1 MTITFRNRHRL
12 KRKEIK
18 NLLNTIQN
26 KFSITL
32 FTEKSAV
39 DTAQYE
45 DMKIILVD
53 DDIDFFHYKNTIFF
67 TLKGINKYRPKKYRV
82 IVDMGAVGFVT
93 NGADVMSPGIVD
105 ADPQIQPGDMIW
117 IADET
122 HKKPLGVGEALL
134 SGEEMKA
141 NTKGKAIKNIHY
153 IGDALWEI
161 STK

>member
-1 MTITFRNRHRL
+1 MTPTFRNRHRL

-26 KFSITL
+26 KFSIPL

-45 DMKIILVD
+45 HMKLILVD
-53 DDIDFFHYKNTIFF
+53 DDIDFFHYKDTIFF
-67 TLKGINKYRPKKYRV
+67 TLKGVNKYHPKKYYV

-93 NGADVMSPGIVD
+93 NGADVMVPGIVD
-105 ADPQIQPGDMIW
+105 ADPQIQPGDLIW

-134 SGEEMKA
+134 TGEEMIA
-141 NTKGKAIKNIHY
+141 NTTGKAIKNIHY
-153 IGDALWEI
+153 IGDPLWEI
-161 STK
+161 STT